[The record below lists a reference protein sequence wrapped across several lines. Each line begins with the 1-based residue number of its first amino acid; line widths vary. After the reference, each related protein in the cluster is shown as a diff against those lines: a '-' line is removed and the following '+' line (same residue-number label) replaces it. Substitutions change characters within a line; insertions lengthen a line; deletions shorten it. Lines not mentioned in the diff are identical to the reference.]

1 MKKVL
6 VYRNT
11 LLSYSETFIRA
22 QILSYRRWHGV
33 LAGAERL
40 PGSNLEGLTTL
51 LLGKG
56 KPSIGNRAFRRVRER
71 IGFAPPSAVAQLNRE
86 AAQLAHVHFGT
97 DAVRIWPV
105 LRRLKIPVVVTLHG
119 YDINTYKEWWEQGHG
134 GRWRRT
140 YPKKLLAIA
149 DNANVSFIAVSE
161 AVRQR
166 AIEYGIP
173 AEKVF
178 TKYIGIDVS
187 RFSPGGRPILERK
200 RQILYVGRM
209 IEKKGG
215 GILIEAFARVR
226 QQVPAAELVMAGD
239 GPLLEEFKHLARRL
253 NVPVTFMGQVLN
265 DEVKRQIDES
275 RVFCLP
281 SITARNGDAEGL
293 PISVLEA
300 QACGVPVVTSAR
312 GGATEGIE
320 PGRTGVAFREKD
332 VDALESA
339 LVRLLSDDTLV
350 AHMTDAAQAHVR
362 ARFDLRQ
369 CTVALEEL
377 YDHVLP
383 NQGSS
388 SGVNRSR
395 RAS

>member
-6 VYRNT
+6 VYRNS
-11 LLSYSETFIRA
+11 LLPYSETFIRA

-56 KPSIGNRAFRRVRER
+56 RPSIGGRVYRRVRER
-71 IGFAPPSAVAQLNRE
+71 IGFASPGVVAKLNRE

-105 LRRLKIPVVVTLHG
+105 LRRLRIPVIVTLHG
-119 YDINTYKEWWEQGHG
+119 YDINTYKEWWEQGYG
-134 GRWRRT
+134 GRRRRT
-140 YPKKLLAIA
+140 YPKKLLTMA
-149 DNANVSFIAVSE
+149 DNANVTFIAVSE

-173 AEKVF
+173 PAKVY
-178 TKYIGIDVS
+178 TKYIGVDLS
-187 RFSPGGRPILERK
+187 RFTPGGRPILERK
-200 RQILYVGRM
+200 RQVLYVGRM
-209 IEKKGG
+209 VEKKGG
-215 GILIEAFARVR
+215 NILIKAFARVR
-226 QQVPAAELVMAGD
+226 QQLPAAELVMAGD
-239 GPLLEEFKHLARRL
+239 GPLLEEFKRLARRL
-253 NVPVTFMGQVLN
+253 NVPVTFLGKVRN
-265 DEVKRQIDES
+265 NEVKRQLDES

-320 PGRTGVAFREKD
+320 HGRTGFAFREKD
-332 VDALESA
+332 VKALESA

-350 AHMTDAAQAHVR
+350 AHMTDVAQVHVR
-362 ARFDLRQ
+362 SRFDLRQ

-377 YDHVLP
+377 YDSVSP
-383 NQGSS
+383 
-388 SGVNRSR
+388 RR
-395 RAS
+395 RASDMIY